1 MRPGCGAYSIET
13 ASRIKSV
20 FAHVQTGTCKTSAG
34 LNWDE
39 KGYGP
44 VEIYPGLVKKTG
56 NTLASQGT
64 SNTLSDSTSEFY
76 YTLQTDIPE
85 EHSAYY
91 YSSCEVSD
99 TLPAG
104 VDSLVTQL

>member
-1 MRPGCGAYSIET
+1 MA
-13 ASRIKSV
+13 
-20 FAHVQTGTCKTSAG
+20 
-34 LNWDE
+34 
-39 KGYGP
+39 
-44 VEIYPGLVKKTG
+44 
-56 NTLASQGT
+56 
-64 SNTLSDSTSEFY
+64 DSTSEFY

-104 VDSLVTQL
+104 VDFAGYAAVKMLPSENDCNLMVSISTDGDVIKFSGYTGSIVTGGLLWKNI